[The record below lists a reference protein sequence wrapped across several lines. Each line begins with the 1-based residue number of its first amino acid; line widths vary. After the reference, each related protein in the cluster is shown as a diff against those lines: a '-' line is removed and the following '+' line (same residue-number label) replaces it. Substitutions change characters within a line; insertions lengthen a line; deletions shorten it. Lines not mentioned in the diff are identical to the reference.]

1 MFWPLIWVIIA
12 QIYPCA
18 RAHQA
23 GQSSGALRRRML
35 DRNSR
40 VRDVSAILV
49 YLPKVVLLS

>member
-40 VRDVSAILV
+40 VRDVSSILV